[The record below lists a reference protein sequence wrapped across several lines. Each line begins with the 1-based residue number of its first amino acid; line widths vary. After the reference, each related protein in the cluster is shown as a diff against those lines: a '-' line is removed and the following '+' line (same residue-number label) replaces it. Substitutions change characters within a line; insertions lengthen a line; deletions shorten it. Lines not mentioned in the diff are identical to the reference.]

1 LSRASASLACVAL
14 AAALLGQAACPSTLP
29 PERDTVPAVPSPN
42 ASAAPALAAPSSRAT
57 AEPVPKA
64 SASSAGSAPA
74 TEDLELFLEAADT
87 DVEAPYPRDDKAS
100 RKLYGEAASRL
111 IGEQAAQWDPPAS
124 SVAFALA
131 RTSDPR
137 GPAAL
142 AAWAARPSTLRW
154 HRLIALHEMGQ
165 RPRAEYLAAVKAILA
180 NDALASELSSSQDLG
195 LYSDAVG
202 LRGMGSTWASA
213 LTVAAAIGSDEARA
227 FVREVALDR
236 TRSAPDPR
244 TLAALVCDR
253 SDKRGRCP
261 EAESRPH
268 DPMARYCGQGRRR
281 VEDEARALSSVRL
294 IALAILGDIALA
306 QAIANDAT
314 EPAFIRRWAGNL
326 AKGRGPYA
334 KKREREARES
344 EREFELVNSPCR

>member
-1 LSRASASLACVAL
+1 LSHTSASLACAAL
-14 AAALLGQAACPSTLP
+14 ATALLGQAACPSTLSS
-29 PERDTVPAVPSPN
+29 ERDTVPAVSSPKTSAASAPAPRSM
-42 ASAAPALAAPSSRAT
+42 ASAA
-57 AEPVPKA
+57 PVPKA

-74 TEDLELFLEAADT
+74 THDLELFLEAART
-87 DVEAPYPRDDKAS
+87 DIKAPYPREDQAS
-100 RKLYGEAASRL
+100 ADLYSEAASRL
-111 IGEQAAQWDPPAS
+111 IGEQAVLWDPPAW
-124 SVAFALA
+124 SVAFTLS

-142 AAWAARPSTLRW
+142 AAWAARPSTLRL
-154 HRLIALHEMGQ
+154 HRLIALYEMELHPQ
-165 RPRAEYLAAVKAILA
+165 AEYLAAVKAILA
-180 NDALASELSSSQDLG
+180 NDAVASELSITLPLG

-202 LRGMGSTWASA
+202 LRAMRSTWASA